1 MEPEGSHF
9 LKEDDCMK
17 IIDYVKENKE
27 GLLVGAGLI
36 TIGIIM
42 GKSMGKIELLKDL
55 TKKPFLIIH
64 KETNEL

>member
-1 MEPEGSHF
+1 
-9 LKEDDCMK
+9 MK